1 MGGGGYSSSW
11 SHTVN
16 ERKSSQRNYDY
27 NNSIHNNNMGIY
39 IGYRGADSTNKG
51 KELFEKAQNEQKELR
66 KTIEELNR
74 KIQDLQTE
82 KMADRTQLESEI
94 ERLSKQIQKTEK
106 ERKNSQDLER
116 LVEDYIHNK
125 YNQGIMLL
133 EKQYDAQ
140 IINFFNIIDN
150 LIKKIGEIDNIQA
163 QKLNEKFTEIKN
175 KYIKI
180 RRETL
185 NDINI
190 KHTESNYSPKLE
202 LKNEI
207 YQIKID
213 AELQLSRFVDWMDEV
228 LKYYGLYRVEFEPQV
243 IIKKDEEEH
252 KKITFLYKI
261 KQILCIFFGIN
272 KNNQNTE
279 SEREQDLNEFRE
291 KISVSQKFIS
301 GSSSTIENDV
311 IKSEEHGRNG
321 RDK

>member
-11 SHTVN
+11 SHTVSK
-16 ERKSSQRNYDY
+16 RKSSQRSYDY
-27 NNSIHNNNMGIY
+27 NNSNHNNRGIY
-39 IGYRGADSTNKG
+39 IGYRGTDSTNEGNEENNRDK
-51 KELFEKAQNEQKELR
+51 KFIIEQKEL
-66 KTIEELNR
+66 KKKIEELNI

-94 ERLSKQIQKTEK
+94 ERLSKQIQEVET

-116 LVEDYIHNK
+116 LIEDYIHNK

-133 EKQYDAQ
+133 KKQYDAQ

-175 KYIKI
+175 KYMKI

-190 KHTESNYSPKLE
+190 RYTESNYSPKLE
-202 LKNEI
+202 LKDEI
-207 YQIKID
+207 YD

-243 IIKKDEEEH
+243 IVKKDEEEH
-252 KKITFLYKI
+252 KKVTFLDKI
-261 KQILCIFFGIN
+261 KQILCILFGIN

-279 SEREQDLNEFRE
+279 NEREQDLNEFRE
-291 KISVSQKFIS
+291 RISASQKFIS
-301 GSSSTIENDV
+301 CSSNTIEKDV
-311 IKSEEHGRNG
+311 IKSEEYGRNG

>member
-1 MGGGGYSSSW
+1 M
-11 SHTVN
+11 
-16 ERKSSQRNYDY
+16 
-27 NNSIHNNNMGIY
+27 
-39 IGYRGADSTNKG
+39 
-51 KELFEKAQNEQKELR
+51 
-66 KTIEELNR
+66 
-74 KIQDLQTE
+74 
-82 KMADRTQLESEI
+82 
-94 ERLSKQIQKTEK
+94 LSKQIQKAET

-133 EKQYDAQ
+133 EKQYNAQ

-150 LIKKIGEIDNIQA
+150 LIKKICEIDNIQA

-175 KYIKI
+175 KYMKI

-190 KHTESNYSPKLE
+190 KYTESNYSPKLE

-243 IIKKDEEEH
+243 IVKKDEEEH
-252 KKITFLYKI
+252 KKITFLDKI
-261 KQILCIFFGIN
+261 KQILCILFGIN

-279 SEREQDLNEFRE
+279 NEREQDLNEFRE
-291 KISVSQKFIS
+291 RISVSQKFIS
-301 GSSSTIENDV
+301 GSSNTIENDV
-311 IKSEEHGRNG
+311 IKSEEYGRNG